1 MSFRFLVVL
10 FVVLLAIVSLAG
22 AAIIVSNLNILGK
35 NQDMWS
41 FKDEVYHDHL
51 KALTMILAAQSG
63 LYQHQAG
70 YSRDIDRTV
79 NDIMRFEAT
88 LARIPAHYREH
99 LEPACNRCHD
109 DPAGHVDR
117 LSDTIGNI
125 QLKLDDY
132 RRHISVLMT
141 TNDANA
147 KIVRHGKAN
156 VIGEEI
162 IAAINDINHSAG
174 LMVDDLFKSS
184 QQLLPRTAYTI
195 QAAMIIIV
203 TISLAI
209 LAFVLWAL
217 NRLISS
223 LLAGTESIYRDDFSL
238 RLPTTKRSSEFIL
251 LASRFNLM
259 AEHLQNRDREIR
271 EKTVQLE
278 AANNQLRDLNENL
291 EVKIHE
297 RTAELESMVE
307 QLQKTSSALS
317 ESKKRLE
324 AANVDLIQANQSK
337 ANFLS
342 IVSHELK
349 TPLSVINGF
358 LSLILDERYRDDP
371 QNMREAVEISRRRGQ
386 QLARMIDELI
396 DLSRLD
402 ARSMVLHYEEISLD
416 EAFRDVAEQF
426 REEFTRKQIRIETTD
441 CSSIAPVS
449 CDPDKLKQVL
459 TNLVGNAVKF
469 SPEGSRIELGC
480 REEEAEFLLYCRD
493 EGIGLPPEEREKI
506 FEKFYQVDSTAT
518 RRFGGA
524 GLGLSIVKEIVQL
537 HGGRIWVE
545 SEEGKGCTF
554 SFTIPKKRAPLP
566 EKNGLHAAREKIG

>member
-1 MSFRFLVVL
+1 V
-10 FVVLLAIVSLAG
+10 
-22 AAIIVSNLNILGK
+22 NT
-35 NQDMWS
+35 
-41 FKDEVYHDHL
+41 
-51 KALTMILAAQSG
+51 TM
-63 LYQHQAG
+63 H
-70 YSRDIDRTV
+70 
-79 NDIMRFEAT
+79 FEAT
-88 LARIPAHYREH
+88 LARIPDHYREH

-109 DPAGHVDR
+109 DPAGHVDE
-117 LSDTIGNI
+117 LSDTIRII

-147 KIVRHGKAN
+147 QIVRHGKAN
-156 VIGEEI
+156 VGGEEI
-162 IAAINDINHSAG
+162 IAAITDINHSAG

-184 QQLLPRTAYTI
+184 QQLLPRTVYTI

-238 RLPTTKRSSEFIL
+238 RLPTEKRSSEFIL

-259 AEHLQNRDREIR
+259 AEHLQSRDREIR
-271 EKTVQLE
+271 EKTVLLE
-278 AANNQLRDLNENL
+278 SANNQLLDLNENL

-297 RTAELESMVE
+297 RTGELENMVE
-307 QLQKTSSALS
+307 QLQKTSSALA

-324 AANVDLIQANQSK
+324 TANVDLIQANQSK
-337 ANFLS
+337 SNFLS

-358 LSLILDERYRDDP
+358 LSLILDERYQNDP
-371 QNMREAVEISRRRGQ
+371 RNMREAVEISRRRGQ

-402 ARSMVLHYEEISLD
+402 ARSMVLHHEEIFLG
-416 EAFRDVAEQF
+416 EALREVAEQF
-426 REEFTRKQIRIETTD
+426 RQEFTRKQIIIETSD
-441 CSSIAPVS
+441 CSSLPPVN
-449 CDPDKLKQVL
+449 CDPEKLKQVL

-480 REEEAEFLLYCRD
+480 REEAEEFIFHCRD
-493 EGIGLPPEEREKI
+493 EGIGLPAEERGKI

-554 SFTIPKKRAPLP
+554 SFTIPKKRDPLP
-566 EKNGLHAAREKIG
+566 EKSGLHAAGEKVG